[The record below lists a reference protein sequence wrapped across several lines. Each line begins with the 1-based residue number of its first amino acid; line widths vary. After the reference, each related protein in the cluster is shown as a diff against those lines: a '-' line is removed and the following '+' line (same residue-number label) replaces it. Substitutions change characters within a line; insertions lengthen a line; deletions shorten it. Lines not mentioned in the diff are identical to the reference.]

1 VAVKIRM
8 KRMGRKHRPFYRIC
22 VMDSRK
28 QRDGAAI
35 EEIGTYDTSVADKSK
50 RVTINMER
58 VDYWMSVGAKPSDN
72 VATLIKKV
80 KQNKFGTAAAPAPLI
95 APKEPA
101 PEPEPE
107 TQEESAETADS
118 AEATSEEAAT
128 PEADTPSE

>member
-1 VAVKIRM
+1 MSVRIRM

-22 VMDSRK
+22 IMDK
-28 QRDGAAI
+28 QRARDGKAI
-35 EEIGTYDTSVADKSK
+35 EEVGFYDTSVADKSK

-107 TQEESAETADS
+107 TQEETAEAADS

-128 PEADTPSE
+128 PEEETPSE